1 MHWFFCLHEF
11 VLKKFATLLICS
23 SNSIHIFSLS
33 FKESKKSKNDISSF
47 SLKSLKDLFLFKH
60 AGIVLKMNKYLS
72 FQEFLDFLSHTW
84 EGMGDEIYKSH
95 GFFYICMYM
104 LMLLGILQWI

>member
-11 VLKKFATLLICS
+11 VFKKIATLLICS

-33 FKESKKSKNDISSF
+33 FKESKKIKNDISSF

-60 AGIVLKMNKYLS
+60 ASIVLKMNKDLS
-72 FQEFLDFLSHTW
+72 FQEVLDFLFHT
-84 EGMGDEIYKSH
+84 
-95 GFFYICMYM
+95 
-104 LMLLGILQWI
+104 